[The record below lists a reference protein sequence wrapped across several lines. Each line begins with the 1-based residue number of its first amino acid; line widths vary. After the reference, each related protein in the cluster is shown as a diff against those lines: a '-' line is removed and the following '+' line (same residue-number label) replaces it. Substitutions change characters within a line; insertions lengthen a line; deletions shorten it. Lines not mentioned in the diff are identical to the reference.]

1 MLFRSVAEAEA
12 LAPTHLCVSPGPGA
26 PADAGVSMRMIEH
39 FAGRIPVFGVCLGH
53 QAIVEVFG
61 GRVVRAP
68 RLMHGK
74 TSPIEHDGKTLFH
87 GLPRPF
93 AATRYHS
100 LVVERDGKA
109 ADPFNRLPA
118 WENIAS
124 LHLAANREWAFWSP
138 RGYYAASANGDTLF
152 GWLVNRGVDRLPRF
166 FRANQFRRR
175 LERPDVMSRLLA
187 AGSLGA
193 KIPRI
198 AISACC
204 AIVSAASSC
213 PGSRR

>member
-1 MLFRSVAEAEA
+1 M
-12 LAPTHLCVSPGPGA
+12 
-26 PADAGVSMRMIEH
+26 
-39 FAGRIPVFGVCLGH
+39 
-53 QAIVEVFG
+53 
-61 GRVVRAP
+61 
-68 RLMHGK
+68 
-74 TSPIEHDGKTLFH
+74 
-87 GLPRPF
+87 
-93 AATRYHS
+93 S

-175 LERPDVMSRLLA
+175 LERPDVMTRLLA

-193 KIPRI
+193 ALRTAARDVPK
-198 AISACC
+198 SS
-204 AIVSAASSC
+204 AIVLPELNSSL
-213 PGSRR
+213 SMT